1 MKPKNAL
8 GHYYITTN
16 ELLCLAPIVK
26 QDCESNEEVLMQL
39 QLIDDLLCLQRME
52 SVLDGFGNTTRSGFL
67 RKNVKRM
74 RNYME
79 DRCETFINDI
89 EKLKQKENKQWN
101 TI

>member
-8 GHYYITTN
+8 GHYHISTK

-39 QLIDDLLCLQRME
+39 QLIDDLLGIQKME
-52 SVLDGFGNTTRSGFL
+52 SVLDTFANFTKSGFL

-74 RNYME
+74 RDYMS
-79 DRCETFINDI
+79 DRCETYIDEV
-89 EKLKQKENKQWN
+89 EKLKQNKQWD